1 MPKTFSELGIHQS
14 ILQSLTD
21 QYIFVHSPATL
32 QSTTDNITIANNIT
46 VYRPNDLG
54 KIISN
59 FWYFGFFGDGI
70 FEFFLSFNKMICI
83 AL

>member
-1 MPKTFSELGIHQS
+1 MNFYYDILNMSVYSDISATNGDL

-59 FWYFGFFGDGI
+59 FCINFTFGGT
-70 FEFFLSFNKMICI
+70 
-83 AL
+83 